1 MAKLGA
7 TAGNLIIIFP
17 VPISD
22 SNWILEGW
30 GGEDFGETI
39 IFCLPSCVTERR
51 KILKEKMHHFDSW
64 NA

>member
-22 SNWILEGW
+22 NNWILEG
-30 GGEDFGETI
+30 GGDFGENI
-39 IFCLPSCVTERR
+39 IFCLPRVASR
-51 KILKEKMHHFDSW
+51 KEGKS
-64 NA
+64 

>member
-22 SNWILEGW
+22 SNWILEG
-30 GGEDFGETI
+30 GGGGGGGGGGDFGENI
-39 IFCLPSCVTERR
+39 IFCLPRVASR
-51 KILKEKMHHFDSW
+51 KEGKS
-64 NA
+64 